1 MSSNTEQVQTSDM
14 DLCVSSFAL
23 KKKTKQNQTVLKELL
38 V

>member
-23 KKKTKQNQTVLKELL
+23 KKKKQNKTKQF
-38 V
+38 